1 MEGRTKYDEKFYKLY
16 KEMQEID
23 GEYDDYKKS
32 GNREA
37 IKQLRGD
44 KEKFMLFRLK
54 HQADVVQKKLSKMK
68 EAVRKIE
75 NGELRIEGKPVY
87 FTAEQKEKEINR
99 ILLMRQSLLEKQVK
113 IFEGKLGMEH

>member
-1 MEGRTKYDEKFYKLY
+1 
-16 KEMQEID
+16 
-23 GEYDDYKKS
+23 
-32 GNREA
+32 
-37 IKQLRGD
+37 
-44 KEKFMLFRLK
+44 MLFRLK